1 MSEGPKIDAVPSWA
15 YYAVALTIAIAA
27 IVASLRLLG
36 WL

>member
-1 MSEGPKIDAVPSWA
+1 MSEGPKVEPLPNWA

-27 IVASLRLLG
+27 IVGAAKLVG